1 MSQESNDKEKN
12 EEKSNNASTKKLG
25 LSSSGR
31 LELKKTIESG
41 TVRQSFAH
49 GRSKSVSVEVKKVR
63 SYKVSQNNNLD
74 NNKINTPDRQNNNLS
89 ESEKAARLN
98 ALNNASKNKE
108 ISKDKEHV
116 KESISNEEIKLE
128 KNDKNKTTNKKE
140 NVSKKTKVTNK
151 ENIVEDIPIPV
162 KESDSDR
169 SVRLRKEEEAE
180 ERKKNNKKQL
190 SLGREFGQ
198 RRQKKLSINQSF
210 DEEDRQRSLASV
222 RRAREREKRN
232 NAIAAGGG
240 GDSTKKIVREVTV
253 PEIITVQELANRMAI
268 RSGDVVKSLMKNG
281 VLATATQNIDGDTA
295 ELVVIEFGHTVKR
308 VSDADVE
315 IGLEIKDDSSEGVK
329 RPPVV
334 TVMGHV
340 DHGKTSL
347 LDAIRSTDVV
357 SRESGGITQHIG
369 AYQIENKESDL
380 ITFIDTPGHAAFS
393 AMRARGANITDIVVL
408 VVAADDSVMPQTVE
422 AIQHALAA
430 KAPIVLAINKIDTPG
445 ANPSKVKQDLLQHN
459 IITEELGGEVVSV
472 EVSALKKTNIDELI
486 STINLQAEILD
497 LKAVRNGVS
506 SGIVI
511 ESRVDTGRGVVATL
525 LVSRGE
531 LKIGD
536 IIVAGQNWGKIR
548 ALLDHNSKNKSRAY
562 PSDPVEILGL
572 NSAPQAGDIFTVVE
586 NESRAREVTE
596 YRKQVSQK
604 NNIAGL
610 KSSATNLDQMLSEIK
625 QGERKIMPI
634 VLKTDVNGSMEAISS
649 AIKDLENDEIVP
661 QIILAGVGSINESDI
676 MLSVSSNAVVIG
688 FNVRADAPAKKLAKQ
703 HNIDFKYYSI
713 IYEVLDDVKN
723 LLSGLMAP
731 IKKEEFLGYAKI
743 KQVFKITKV
752 GKIAGC
758 EVTEG
763 VVRKNI
769 KVRLLRDNVVIHEGD
784 LSTLK
789 HHQQEVN
796 EVKEGSECGIALA
809 NYEDIKEGDIIEC
822 FDVKTELPKL

>member
-1 MSQESNDKEKN
+1 MNQKSNDKNKD
-12 EEKSNNASTKKLG
+12 EENIKSGTSKKLG

-31 LELKKTIESG
+31 LELKKTIEGG
-41 TVRQSFAH
+41 TVRQSFSH

-63 SYKVSQNNNLD
+63 SYKVNDSNFND
-74 NNKINTPDRQNNNLS
+74 RKNTSGLENQSNNNLS
-89 ESEKAARLN
+89 ESEKTARLN
-98 ALNNASKNKE
+98 ALNNANKAKQVSEDIKKESDLIIEDDKKVEKLKKDTAIKNKDE
-108 ISKDKEHV
+108 V
-116 KESISNEEIKLE
+116 KNNNNVKTKNIAEEI
-128 KNDKNKTTNKKE
+128 
-140 NVSKKTKVTNK
+140 
-151 ENIVEDIPIPV
+151 PV
-162 KESDSDR
+162 PSKESDSDR
-169 SVRLRKEEEAE
+169 SIRLRKEEEAE

-232 NAIAAGGG
+232 NELAVGGG
-240 GDSTKKIVREVTV
+240 GESLKKIVREVTI
-253 PEIITVQELANRMAI
+253 PEFITVQELANRMAI

-281 VLATATQNIDGDTA
+281 VLATATQSIDGDTA

-315 IGLEIKDDSSEGVK
+315 IGLEIKDDSAEGVK

-369 AYQIENKESDL
+369 AYQVENEESDL

-408 VVAADDSVMPQTVE
+408 VVAADDSVMPQTIE

-445 ANPSKVKQDLLQHN
+445 ANPTKVKQDLLQHN
-459 IITEELGGEVVSV
+459 IITEELGGDVVSV
-472 EVSALKKTNIDELI
+472 EVSALKKTNIDELL

-497 LKAVRNGVS
+497 LKAVRKGIA
-506 SGIVI
+506 SGIVV

-525 LVSRGE
+525 LVSRGN
-531 LKIGD
+531 LKVGD
-536 IIVAGQNWGKIR
+536 ILVAGENWGKIR
-548 ALLDHNSKNKSRAY
+548 ALLDHNNKNKSEAY

-586 NESRAREVTE
+586 TEARAREVTE
-596 YRKQVSQK
+596 YRKNISQK
-604 NNIAGL
+604 NNISGL
-610 KSSATNLDQMLSEIK
+610 KSSPTNLDQMLSQIK
-625 QGERKIMPI
+625 QGERKVMPI
-634 VLKTDVNGSMEAISS
+634 VLKADVNGSMEAISS
-649 AIKDLENDEIVP
+649 AIKELENEEIVP

-676 MLSVSSNAVVIG
+676 MLSVTSNAVVIG
-688 FNVRADAPAKKLAKQ
+688 FNVRADVPAKKLAKQ

-713 IYEVLDDVKN
+713 IYEVLDDIKN

-743 KQVFKITKV
+743 KKVFKITKV

-796 EVKEGSECGIALA
+796 EVKEGSECGISLV
-809 NYEDIKEGDIIEC
+809 NYEDIKEDDIIEC
-822 FDVKTELPKL
+822 FNVKTELPKL

>member
-1 MSQESNDKEKN
+1 M
-12 EEKSNNASTKKLG
+12 
-25 LSSSGR
+25 
-31 LELKKTIESG
+31 
-41 TVRQSFAH
+41 
-49 GRSKSVSVEVKKVR
+49 
-63 SYKVSQNNNLD
+63 
-74 NNKINTPDRQNNNLS
+74 
-89 ESEKAARLN
+89 
-98 ALNNASKNKE
+98 NNASKNKE

-140 NVSKKTKVTNK
+140 NVSKKTEVTNK

-180 ERKKNNKKQL
+180 ERKKNSKKQL

-408 VVAADDSVMPQTVE
+408 VVAADDSVMPQTIE

-688 FNVRADAPAKKLAKQ
+688 FNVRADSAAKKLSEKEG
-703 HNIDFKYYSI
+703 IEVLYYSI
-713 IYEVLDDVKN
+713 IYDLIDGIKVAIEGHLKPDVKEEI
-723 LLSGLMAP
+723 LGTAEVKDLFKSPKFGL
-731 IKKEEFLGYAKI
+731 
-743 KQVFKITKV
+743 
-752 GKIAGC
+752 IAGSI
-758 EVTEG
+758 VIEG
-763 VVRKNI
+763 TI
-769 KVRLLRDNVVIHEGD
+769 KRNKPIRVLRDDIVIFEGELD
-784 LSTLK
+784 SLK
-789 HHQQEVN
+789 RFKDDASEVPM
-796 EVKEGSECGIALA
+796 GTECGIGVS
-809 NYEDIKEGDIIEC
+809 NYKDVQIGDKIEV
-822 FDVKTELPKL
+822 FDRIEVKRTLD